1 MNENEKRHRNGC
13 GWNDEKRDTQVLFVI
28 DRVPF

>member
-13 GWNDEKRDTQVLFVI
+13 GWNGEKRDVLVSFVI